1 MSSWQILLAIVI
13 GLPIA
18 GSILLL
24 GAVMGG
30 RAAMRNAIESG
41 RIYPQCPHPTCPY
54 RQLGPMPSRASAA
67 ARPPKESGR
76 PGV

>member
-1 MSSWQILLAIVI
+1 MSTVQMVLVILI

-30 RAAMRNAIESG
+30 RAAMRYAIDHG
-41 RIYPQCPHPTCPY
+41 RVYPKCPHPACPY
-54 RQLGPMPSRASAA
+54 RQLGP
-67 ARPPKESGR
+67 PPGQTAGPAPKNEPRGS
-76 PGV
+76 